1 MNIYIGNL
9 DYSLQEDD
17 LKQIFGKYGEVTSVK
32 IITDKFTGKGK
43 GFGFVEMAE
52 EKEATTAINELDGT
66 EINGR
71 NIKVNKA
78 RPPRERNNY

>member
-52 EKEATTAINELDGT
+52 EKEATAAINELDGT

-78 RPPRERNNY
+78 RPPRERSDY

>member
-43 GFGFVEMAE
+43 GFAFVEMTE

-78 RPPRERNNY
+78 RPPRERSNY

>member
-17 LKQIFGKYGEVTSVK
+17 LKQIFGKYGEVTSIK

-43 GFGFVEMAE
+43 GFAFVEMAE

-78 RPPRERNNY
+78 RPPRERSNY

>member
-78 RPPRERNNY
+78 RPPRERSNY

>member
-32 IITDKFTGKGK
+32 LITDKFTGKGK
-43 GFGFVEMAE
+43 GFGFVEMTE

-78 RPPRERNNY
+78 RPPRERSNY

>member
-32 IITDKFTGKGK
+32 LITDKFTGKGK

-78 RPPRERNNY
+78 RPPRERSNY